1 MYNNVVRFTFIVK
14 CSLDGLPEG
23 QGRNCFCVWSFWCSE
38 LCIVD
43 QTATAQ
49 RGSVLDVRG
58 PEGFC
63 QPFCS
68 SWMSTVLWEWGG
80 LYQWFARQSGLPS
93 VVSLLMVRFGSWA
106 EPDSYWRAEDGF
118 NDGRVELFQQL
129 LRQVEHSQN
138 WAAGLTDQNIMPWG
152 ESVTE
157 NSSFYTIR
165 CAKMWRG
172 LYRSNPLFMCHLPL
186 YISIR
191 IQLNS
196 VVQISK

>member
-1 MYNNVVRFTFIVK
+1 MFIVK

-43 QTATAQ
+43 QTATVQ

-80 LYQWFARQSGLPS
+80 LYQWFAQQSGLPS
-93 VVSLLMVRFGSWA
+93 VVSLLRSDLVA
-106 EPDSYWRAEDGF
+106 ELNQTVIDVQRTDSTMA
-118 NDGRVELFQQL
+118 VELYQQL
-129 LRQVEHSQN
+129 LRQVERSQN

-165 CAKMWRG
+165 CDKMWYG
-172 LYRSNPLFMCHLPL
+172 LYRSNPLFMRHLPL
-186 YISIR
+186 YISKR